1 MKSNIIP
8 PIAKKIPVEIIIHG
22 DKRVD
27 NYSWLKDKSDP
38 EVIKYLEEENSY
50 AESIMEDT
58 KELREKLYNEIIGRI
73 KEDDTSCPY
82 RRGDYFY
89 YYKQEKGKNYKIH
102 FRKKAEGNAPEE
114 MILDENEIAGD
125 SSYCM
130 IFILPSP
137 DNKILAYMFDSIGDF
152 SFTVSF
158 KNLETGE
165 LLTDCL
171 KCAHVQEWS
180 NDSQKVF
187 YVRNEKGNRSKQ
199 AFVHTIGDKQGNDK
213 LLFQENDNKFWI
225 DIRKTASKKYIIL
238 GTGSFTTSEE
248 YYILAD
254 GSDIEPKLIE
264 KREEGIIYVT
274 EHSGNEFYFH
284 TNFDALNYR
293 IMKIPVSSPSR
304 KNWTEFIPEKKNI
317 RIEGFVFFKDFLVVT
332 ERDSGLLKVRILS
345 LKNNTEHYIKFPEEA
360 YTPWIIDNYEYETE
374 FLRYRYTSLITPPS
388 WYDHNMETGEDILLK
403 QQEVLG
409 GYDKK
414 NYITERKFAPA
425 KDGKLVPIT
434 LVYKKGLKLNGGNP
448 LHLYAYGSYGIS
460 TQAFFGSAGL
470 SLLNRGFVYAIAH
483 VRGGGE
489 LGEEWYN
496 DGKLLNKKNTFGD
509 FIACS
514 EYLIK
519 EGYTYHGGICAEGI
533 SAGGTLMGTIANM
546 KPDLFNCILAEVPAV
561 DVLNNLF
568 DSSID
573 NSAVHYGLYG
583 DPNIKEYYAYI
594 KSYSPYENI
603 RGQKYPKMLLTTG
616 LNDANV
622 PFWEPV
628 KFTAKLREFNK
639 GNNFIIL
646 KTEFETAHFG
656 SSGRYNQYK
665 EAAYYYAFILKCFD
679 IKE

>member
-1 MKSNIIP
+1 MKTNKTP
-8 PIAKKIPVEIIIHG
+8 PKTKKIPVEIIKHG
-22 DKRVD
+22 DKRID
-27 NYSWLKDKSDP
+27 NYSWLRDKSDP
-38 EVIKYLEEENSY
+38 EVIKYLEEENKY
-50 AESIMEDT
+50 TESVMADT

-82 RRGDYFY
+82 RRGDYLY
-89 YYKQEKGKNYKIH
+89 YYKQKKGKNYKVH
-102 FRKKAEGNAPEE
+102 FRRKAEGDTKKEL
-114 MILDENEIAGD
+114 ILDENEIAGD
-125 SSYCM
+125 SAYCM

-137 DNKILAYMFDSIGDF
+137 DSKILAYMVDTVGDF

-199 AFVHTIGDKQGNDK
+199 AYVHKIGDKQENDI
-213 LLFQENDNKFWI
+213 LLYQENDAKFWI

-238 GTGSFTTSEE
+238 GTGCFTTSEE

-254 GSDIEPKLIE
+254 GSDIVPKIFE
-264 KREEGIIYVT
+264 KREEGVMYIT
-274 EHSGNEFYFH
+274 EHHGDYFYFH
-284 TNFDALNYR
+284 TNLEAVNYR
-293 IMKIPVSSPSR
+293 IMKAPVDALS
-304 KNWTEFIPEKKNI
+304 KENWKEFIPEIKNI
-317 RIEGFVFFKDFLVVT
+317 KIEGFVFFSDFLVIT
-332 ERDSGLLKVRILS
+332 ERDLGLLKVKILN
-345 LKNNTEHYIKFPEEA
+345 LKNNTKHYIEFPEEV
-360 YTPWIIDNYEYETE
+360 YTPWIIDNYEYDSNL
-374 FLRYRYTSLITPPS
+374 LRYRYTSLITPPS
-388 WYDHNMETGEDILLK
+388 WFDHDMESGKDILLK

-409 GYDKK
+409 GYNKED
-414 NYITERKFAPA
+414 YVTERKFAET
-425 KDGKLVPIT
+425 KDGKHIPIT
-434 LVYKKGLKLNGGNP
+434 LAYKKGLNKNGKNP
-448 LHLYAYGSYGIS
+448 LHLYAYGSYGMTTS
-460 TQAFFGSAGL
+460 AFFSSIGL

-496 DGKLLNKKNTFGD
+496 EGKLLNKKNTFTD
-509 FIACS
+509 FTACA

-519 EGYTYHGGICAEGI
+519 EGYTYHGGICAEGM
-533 SAGGTLMGTIANM
+533 SAGGTLMGAIANM

-561 DVLNNLF
+561 DVLNNIF

-573 NSAVHYGLYG
+573 NSAVHHGLYG
-583 DPNIKEYYAYI
+583 DPNIKEYYDYI

-603 RGQKYPKMLLTTG
+603 KEQKYPHILLTTG

-639 GNNFIIL
+639 GDNIIVL
-646 KTEFETAHFG
+646 KTEFDTAHFG
-656 SSGRYNQYK
+656 PSGRYNQYK
-665 EAAYYYAFILKCFD
+665 EAAYLYAFILKCFG